1 MVAQMNI
8 FTKSIASTI
17 FIFLI
22 GVMIGLLIDNM
33 RISDIKKGLSES
45 EIIWEDTR
53 LLNIYIGKI
62 GGEECEAAF
71 EENLAYNDRIYNY
84 GRKIEE
90 KLEATTFTPE
100 AGQEWRKYILL
111 QFQFWLNSIELKE
124 RCGFDYA
131 NVVYLSRK
139 GSTTTTVEEIE
150 NKLQSTILLDLKEKC
165 GKGMMLIPLT
175 ADVDLEAV
183 NLVLRHYNI
192 TKFPAVIID
201 EEHLFQ
207 GLTQTQELEKH
218 IKC

>member
-1 MVAQMNI
+1 MNI
-8 FTKSIASTI
+8 YTKSIVSTI

-22 GVMIGLLIDNM
+22 GVMIGLLIDNI
-33 RISDIKKGLSES
+33 RISDIKRGLSES

-62 GGEECEAAF
+62 GGEECDAAF

-90 KLEATTFTPE
+90 RLEATTFAPE
-100 AGQEWRKYILL
+100 AEQEWRKYVLL

-124 RCGFDYA
+124 KCGFDYA

-139 GSTTTTVEEIE
+139 GNETTVVEDIE

-165 GKGMMLIPLT
+165 GRNMMLIPLT
-175 ADVDLEAV
+175 ANVDLEAV
-183 NLVLRHYNI
+183 NLVLRHHSI
-192 TKFPAVIID
+192 TRFPAVIID
-201 EEHLFQ
+201 EEHVFQ
-207 GLTQTQELEKH
+207 GLTQMQELEKH